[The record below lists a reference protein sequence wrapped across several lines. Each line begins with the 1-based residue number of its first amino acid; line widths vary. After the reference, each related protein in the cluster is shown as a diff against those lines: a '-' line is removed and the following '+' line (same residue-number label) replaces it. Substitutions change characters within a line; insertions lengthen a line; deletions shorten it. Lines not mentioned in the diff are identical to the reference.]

1 MPFLKIKRRFK
12 IKKSDGTIILET
24 KAANLRVAVQ
34 IAVERGVSLSGADLR
49 GANLE
54 RADLTAAKLKN
65 TKMDFEQKDIGL

>member
-34 IAVERGVSLSGADLR
+34 IAVERGVSLSGADLM
-49 GANLE
+49 G
-54 RADLTAAKLKN
+54 ADLTEAKLKN
-65 TKMDFEQKDIGL
+65 TRMDFEQKDD